1 MSLDPAGMPSRRSSW
16 ERSCLKPRSSSL
28 FSIITELMNQ
38 ANGRYGPQPAPE
50 DVIKGLPTFKMT
62 KDLLASDT
70 ITDCAVCKDDF
81 VEEEDVMK

>member
-1 MSLDPAGMPSRRSSW
+1 
-16 ERSCLKPRSSSL
+16 
-28 FSIITELMNQ
+28 MNQ